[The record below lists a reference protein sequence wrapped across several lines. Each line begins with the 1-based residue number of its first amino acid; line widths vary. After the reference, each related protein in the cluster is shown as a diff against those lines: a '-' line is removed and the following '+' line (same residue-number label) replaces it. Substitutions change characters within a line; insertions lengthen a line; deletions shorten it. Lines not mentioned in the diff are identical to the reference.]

1 MRPRAFA
8 ALCAAVALALVALAL
23 VALAQAAGAVADAT
37 PRERLSRRDI
47 TVFYRPADAR
57 PAARILEVAVS
68 RGSSVA
74 HGAGLADLGPVTI
87 YVASTGEEFR
97 ALTYGGVP
105 DWGAGCAFPDRGV
118 IVLRNPVTAPDPL
131 HMEDVVVH
139 EIGHVAAGRVLS
151 GVPVPRWFHEGI
163 AMTLAG
169 EWRLPR
175 SSVLAGAAASG
186 GLIPLDELAVAFP
199 AGAADAMLAY
209 SESFYAVRFLM
220 EEAGPATPA
229 EILSAVAVAGSFE
242 AGLRMLLGRTLAQFE
257 REALASFEERF
268 GWGVF
273 LTRWDVMFGVVTLFA
288 LAAGAVRLARSRRL
302 LREWEAEEGARL
314 AGGPRAGHRPDSGW
328 N

>member
-1 MRPRAFA
+1 MRPRAFT
-8 ALCAAVALALVALAL
+8 ALCAAVALVLGAS
-23 VALAQAAGAVADAT
+23 AQAAGAAEDPA
-37 PRERLSRRDI
+37 RERMSRGDV
-47 TVFYRPADAR
+47 TVLYRPADVR
-57 PAARILEVAVS
+57 PAARVLEVAVS
-68 RGSSVA
+68 RGSAVA
-74 HGAGLADLGPVTI
+74 HSAGLAELGPVTI
-87 YVASTGEEFR
+87 YVASTGDEFR

-139 EIGHVAAGRVLS
+139 EIGHIAAGRILS
-151 GVPVPRWFHEGI
+151 GVRVPRWFHEGI

-175 SSVLAGAAASG
+175 SSVLASAGVSG

-199 AGAADAMLAY
+199 AGATDAMLAY

-229 EILSAVAVAGSFE
+229 DVLFGVAAAGSFE
-242 AGLRMLLGRTLAQFE
+242 KGVEALSGRTLQVFE
-257 REALASFEERF
+257 RDALASFRGRF

-273 LTRWDVMFGVVTLFA
+273 LSRGKVMFVVLA
-288 LAAGAVRLARSRRL
+288 LLLLAGGAMRLLRSRRL
-302 LREWEAEEGARL
+302 LREWELEESRRSEGAHR
-314 AGGPRAGHRPDSGW
+314 RAGRSDSGW

>member
-1 MRPRAFA
+1 VHPRVLT
-8 ALCAAVALALVALAL
+8 ALCAAVALGL
-23 VALAQAAGAVADAT
+23 VALAQVAGAADA
-37 PRERLSRRDI
+37 PARERLSCGDI
-47 TVFYRPADAR
+47 TVLYRLADAR
-57 PAARILEVAVS
+57 AAARILEVAVS
-68 RGSSVA
+68 RGSAVA
-74 HGAGLADLGPVTI
+74 HSAGLVELGPVTI
-87 YVASTGEEFR
+87 YVASTGDEFR

-118 IVLRNPVTAPDPL
+118 IVLRNPVTVPDPL

-151 GVPVPRWFHEGI
+151 GVHVPRWFHEGI

-175 SSVLAGAAASG
+175 SSVLAGASASG

-199 AGAADAMLAY
+199 TGAADAMLAY
-209 SESFYAVRFLM
+209 SESFYAVGFLM

-229 EILSAVAVAGSFE
+229 EVLFGIAAAGSFE
-242 AGLRMLLGRTLAQFE
+242 KGVEALSGRALQVFE
-257 REALASFEERF
+257 RDALASFRGRF

-273 LTRWDVMFGVVTLFA
+273 LSRWNVMFVV
-288 LAAGAVRLARSRRL
+288 LAVLLLAGGAVRLARSRQL
-302 LREWEAEEGARL
+302 LREWELEESGRL
-314 AGGPRAGHRPDSGW
+314 DGGPRPGRHSDSGW

>member
-1 MRPRAFA
+1 MIRVYHRVLA
-8 ALCAAVALALVALAL
+8 ALCIAAVLLLVTAAAT
-23 VALAQAAGAVADAT
+23 VAATAADAT
-37 PRERLSRRDI
+37 ARERMSDGDI
-47 TVFYRPADAR
+47 TVLYGPG
-57 PAARILEVAVS
+57 AARVAVRVLEVAAS
-68 RGSSVA
+68 RGRAVA
-74 HGAGLADLGPVTI
+74 RQAGLLELGPVVI
-87 YVASTGEEFR
+87 YVASTDEEFR

-105 DWGAGCAFPDRGV
+105 DWGAGCAFPERGV
-118 IVLRNPVTAPDPL
+118 VVLRTPVAAPDPL
-131 HMEDVVVH
+131 RMEDVIVH
-139 EIGHVAAGRVLS
+139 EIGHIAAGRVLKR
-151 GVPVPRWFHEGI
+151 VHVPRWFHEGI

-175 SSVLAGAAASG
+175 SPALAGAAASG
-186 GLIPLDELAVAFP
+186 ELVPLDELAVAFP
-199 AGAADAMLAY
+199 AGSADAMLAY

-220 EEAGPATPA
+220 EEAGQATPA
-229 EILSAVAVAGSFE
+229 EILSAVAVSGSFE
-242 AGLRMLLGRTLAQFE
+242 AGLGMLLGRTLAEFE

-302 LREWEAEEGARL
+302 LREWEVEERARS

>member
-1 MRPRAFA
+1 MRPRAFT
-8 ALCAAVALALVALAL
+8 ALCAAVALVSVA
-23 VALAQAAGAVADAT
+23 VAQAAADA
-37 PRERLSRRDI
+37 PARERLSRGDV
-47 TVFYRPADAR
+47 TVFYRLADAR

-68 RGSSVA
+68 RGSAVA
-74 HGAGLADLGPVTI
+74 HSAGLAELGQVTI
-87 YVASTGEEFR
+87 YVASTGDEFR
-97 ALTYGGVP
+97 VLTYGGVP

-139 EIGHVAAGRVLS
+139 EIAHIAAGRVLS
-151 GVPVPRWFHEGI
+151 GVHVPRWFHEGI

-175 SSVLAGAAASG
+175 SSVLAGAGAAG

-229 EILSAVAVAGSFE
+229 EVLFAIAEAASFE
-242 AGLRMLLGRTLAQFE
+242 KGVEALSGRTLQVFE
-257 REALASFEERF
+257 RDALASFKGRF

-273 LTRWDVMFGVVTLFA
+273 LSRWNVMFVVLA
-288 LAAGAVRLARSRRL
+288 LLMLAGGAVRLARSRRL
-302 LREWEAEEGARL
+302 LREWESEERGRSHA
-314 AGGPRAGHRPDSGW
+314 AHRPARRSDSGW

>member
-1 MRPRAFA
+1 MITVHKWVCA
-8 ALCAAVALALVALAL
+8 ALCVASVLSLVAMVGSAN
-23 VALAQAAGAVADAT
+23 ATAGETTARKRIRDG
-37 PRERLSRRDI
+37 DI
-47 TVFYRPADAR
+47 TVVYSPGTAR
-57 PAARILEVAVS
+57 AAARVLEVAAS
-68 RGSSVA
+68 RGSAVA
-74 HGAGLADLGPVTI
+74 RRAGLVQLGPVVI
-87 YVASTGEEFR
+87 YVASTDEEFR

-105 DWGAGCAFPDRGV
+105 DWGVGCAFPDRGIV
-118 IVLRNPVTAPDPL
+118 VLRNPMAAPDPL
-131 HMEDVVVH
+131 GMEDVVVH
-139 EIGHVAAGRVLS
+139 EIAHIAAGRVLKR
-151 GVPVPRWFHEGI
+151 VHVPRWFHEGI

-175 SSVLAGAAASG
+175 SSALAGAAASG
-186 GLIPLDELAVAFP
+186 DLVPLDELAVAFP
-199 AGAADAMLAY
+199 AGSADAMLAY
-209 SESFYAVRFLM
+209 SESFYAVRFLI
-220 EEAGPATPA
+220 EEAGQATPA
-229 EILSAVAVAGSFE
+229 EILSAVAVSGSFE
-242 AGLRMLLGRTLAQFE
+242 AGLRMLLGRTLAEFE